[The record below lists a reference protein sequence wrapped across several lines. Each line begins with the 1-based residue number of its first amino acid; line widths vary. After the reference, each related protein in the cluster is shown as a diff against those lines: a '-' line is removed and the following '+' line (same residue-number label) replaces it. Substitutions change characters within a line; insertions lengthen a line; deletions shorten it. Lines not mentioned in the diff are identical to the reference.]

1 MGEMVD
7 INDELVRSVVTV
19 DDGRDYT
26 AQLVWRMGN
35 RRDMRNGIS
44 VPLPPAPK
52 VSAVRV
58 EAKRKPRK
66 RGYLVVQ
73 KAIGSV

>member
-7 INDELVRSVVTV
+7 INDELVRSEVIV
-19 DDGRDYT
+19 DDGRDYS
-26 AQLVWRMGN
+26 ARLVWKMGN
-35 RRDMRNGIS
+35 RRDMRNGVS
-44 VPLPPAPK
+44 VPIPPAPK

-66 RGYLVVQ
+66 RGYQVVQ
-73 KAIGSV
+73 KAIGAV

>member
-26 AQLVWRMGN
+26 AQLFWRMGN
-35 RRDMRNGIS
+35 RRDMRNGVS
-44 VPLPPAPK
+44 VPIPPALK

-66 RGYLVVQ
+66 RGYRVVQ

>member
-26 AQLVWRMGN
+26 ARLVWRMGS

-44 VPLPPAPK
+44 VPIPPAPK
-52 VSAVRV
+52 VSAVRF
-58 EAKRKPRK
+58 EAKKKPRK
-66 RGYLVVQ
+66 RSYRVVHR
-73 KAIGSV
+73 AIGSV